1 MPIYQ
6 NRIKPPER
14 CFKTHTV
21 LSPAPGGGFYPGVLL
36 CLPAS
41 TSLGQPLDWELLPAG
56 GERVKNTSST
66 GLSISLPSMDLRLLE
81 LREGEKKKKKK
92 MRKCFCR
99 REEEGVKG

>member
-1 MPIYQ
+1 MQIYQ
-6 NRIKPPER
+6 NRLKASER
-14 CFKTHTV
+14 CVKTHTV
-21 LSPAPGGGFYPGVLL
+21 LSPAPGGGFDPGVLL

-81 LREGEKKKKKK
+81 LREGET
-92 MRKCFCR
+92 
-99 REEEGVKG
+99 REKENEEVFL